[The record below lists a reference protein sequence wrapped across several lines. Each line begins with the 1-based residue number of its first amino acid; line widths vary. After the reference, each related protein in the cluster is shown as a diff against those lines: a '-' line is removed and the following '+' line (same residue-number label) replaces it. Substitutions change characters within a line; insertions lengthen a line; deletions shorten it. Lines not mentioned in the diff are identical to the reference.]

1 MVQATTIYV
10 IMGIID
16 QDDDTPERGY
26 RMIQI
31 FKVFCTRFRE
41 LLVVDFF
48 SDTEQ
53 SLPSAT
59 WEQWIFAE
67 SRRR

>member
-1 MVQATTIYV
+1 MVQASIIYV

-16 QDDDTPERGY
+16 RDADTYARGY
-26 RMIQI
+26 RMIQS
-31 FKVFCTRFRE
+31 FKSLCFRYRE
-41 LLVVDFF
+41 LLGAEFF

-53 SLPSAT
+53 IRPSAS
-59 WEQWIFAE
+59 WEEWIFAE